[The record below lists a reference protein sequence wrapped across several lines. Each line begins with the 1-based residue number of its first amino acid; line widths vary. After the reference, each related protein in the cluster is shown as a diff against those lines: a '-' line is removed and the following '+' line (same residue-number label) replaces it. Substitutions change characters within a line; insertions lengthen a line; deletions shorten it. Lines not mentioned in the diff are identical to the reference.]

1 MVSYHSNPYSW
12 TQDLQQNGR
21 GHERRTKR
29 RFDIGG
35 ANQDES
41 GSSGTNMISG
51 RELRPRERK
60 RSATAPIDDIVEE
73 SEHTSSDEDN
83 VEDSPYRVEQRSG
96 KAPAEESSSEEEEET
111 AGDDEVEKE
120 KDREESL
127 IYPIIQRPIRLGSRK
142 CVDYYRKGM
151 TREVKRWRSIDPYPE
166 PKNAVDPRFHTLFQQ
181 DFYESVILRDGKI
194 AIEVQCVDWRSM
206 EKTNDPLFQH
216 IIDACESKHVK
227 DLMGCLLYTSPSP
240 RDS

>member
-1 MVSYHSNPYSW
+1 M
-12 TQDLQQNGR
+12 
-21 GHERRTKR
+21 
-29 RFDIGG
+29 
-35 ANQDES
+35 
-41 GSSGTNMISG
+41 
-51 RELRPRERK
+51 
-60 RSATAPIDDIVEE
+60 EE

-120 KDREESL
+120 KDREENL

-142 CVDYYRKGM
+142 CVDYYGKGM

-166 PKNAVDPRFHTLFQQ
+166 PKNAVDPRFHTLVLLEQGVNAVDPRFHTLFQQ
-181 DFYESVILRDGKI
+181 DFYELVILRDRKI
-194 AIEVQCVDWRSM
+194 AIEVQCVDWRSV
-206 EKTNDPLFQH
+206 EKTNGPLFQQ

-227 DLMGCLLYTSPSP
+227 DLMGFQK
-240 RDS
+240 D